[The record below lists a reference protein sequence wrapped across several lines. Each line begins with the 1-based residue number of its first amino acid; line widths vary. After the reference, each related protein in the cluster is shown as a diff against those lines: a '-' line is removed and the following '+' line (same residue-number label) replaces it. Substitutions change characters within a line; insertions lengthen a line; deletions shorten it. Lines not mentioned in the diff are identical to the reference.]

1 MSTDFA
7 GLNGFVWFTGV
18 VEDRQDPLKLGR
30 CRVRIIGWHDA
41 DVNLIPVDALPWAQ
55 IIQPPTGPRTFGSIK
70 EGEWVSGFFLDG
82 QNAQEPV
89 IFGVY
94 PGIISQGIRTINS
107 PIPQSGFSDRRTSEQ
122 IASAPQLPADIIADV
137 KGEPSLPPTARGK
150 VEGTGIAVSNDNVA
164 HVCDITNELQKD
176 VALARLEFSQL
187 MDKIRKA
194 IRALIAALGLEPSG
208 EVSKAISLA
217 KALLRE
223 LKYIKDILQ
232 EISDI
237 KTVLLDY
244 ARKVSAMI
252 QYILSLPAK
261 ILRVVADCLTNF
273 ISAVGSV
280 LGDMLTI
287 PGLEDLSESTDI
299 TELMDTLSEIGTTT
313 EGIIQSG
320 VDIITIP
327 AQLAVAVVTPAN
339 SADIASSASLVAS
352 FISTS
357 SNSSTIVTNN
367 TYSSAT
373 ARLP

>member
-1 MSTDFA
+1 MTTDFA
-7 GLNGFVWFTGV
+7 GLNGFVWWTGV

-41 DVNLIPVDALPWAQ
+41 DVNLIPIEALPWAQ
-55 IIQPPTGPRTFGSIK
+55 IIQSPTGPRTFGSIK

-94 PGIISQGIRTINS
+94 PGIISQGIRTIES
-107 PIPQSGFSDRRTSEQ
+107 PIPQLGFSDRRTSAQ
-122 IASAPQLPADIIADV
+122 IAAAPKLPDGVVAEV

-150 VEGTGIAVSNDNVA
+150 VEGTGIDISNNSQA
-164 HVCDITNELQKD
+164 HVCDITSELRKD
-176 VALARLEFSQL
+176 AALARLEFSQL
-187 MDKIRKA
+187 MGQIRKA

-223 LKYIKDILQ
+223 LKYIQDILQ
-232 EISDI
+232 EISDL

-261 ILRVVADCLTNF
+261 LLALLADCLQNF
-273 ISAVGSV
+273 ASAVGSL
-280 LGDMLTI
+280 LGDIITI
-287 PGLEDLSESTDI
+287 PGLESMGASTDI
-299 TELMDTLSEIGTTT
+299 TELLNTLDEIGTTT
-313 EGIIQSG
+313 KSIVQSS

-327 AQLAVAVVTPAN
+327 AQLVVAVVTPA
-339 SADIASSASLVAS
+339 SASDIAASANTISSFVS
-352 FISTS
+352 
-357 SNSSTIVTNN
+357 SSTNSTTVVSTN

-373 ARLP
+373 TRLP